1 LPFLFDSRAFLQYF
15 SVSKWFESFQ
25 ISTLAGGFPKMAMFE
40 RYAALKSP
48 AAIPDK
54 GAAI

>member
-15 SVSKWFESFQ
+15 SVSELFESFQ
-25 ISTLAGGFPKMAMFE
+25 IFLWPEAFQKMAMFE